1 MNIHIQL
8 PYHPSATSGSE
19 ARIVYVWCIWC
30 RACGKVTAHLANG
43 KCLECLKRESNHAE
57 GINANAEQNS

>member
-19 ARIVYVWCIWC
+19 ARIVYVWIIWC
-30 RACGKVTAHLANG
+30 RTCDKATPHTSDGH
-43 KCLECLKRESNHAE
+43 CLECLKREGN
-57 GINANAEQNS
+57 NAKAEQNS